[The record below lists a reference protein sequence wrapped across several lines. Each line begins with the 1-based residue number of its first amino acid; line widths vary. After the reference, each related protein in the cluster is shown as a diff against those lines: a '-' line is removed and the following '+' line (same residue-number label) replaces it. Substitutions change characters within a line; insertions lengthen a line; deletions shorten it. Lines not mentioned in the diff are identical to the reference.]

1 MNPVPARIGLTGGI
15 GTGKSHVLRYLARHG
30 VPTVDADDLARQA
43 VAPGAPA
50 LDAVV
55 RRFGR
60 QVMGKDG
67 TLDRHALA
75 GMAFGDPDA
84 RRDLEAIIHPAVWLA
99 INQWFDRLRRDAG
112 SDAGGGVGVAAVPL
126 LFETGHGGDFD
137 RVIVTN
143 CSPDAQVARVSARD
157 GLSADA
163 VRRRLDSQ
171 MAPGDRLAL
180 ADAVIDTNGGEADTD
195 RQVDEIW
202 RRWGLP
208 ALN

>member
-1 MNPVPARIGLTGGI
+1 MHPVPARIGLTGGI

-30 VPTVDADDLARQA
+30 VPTVDADDLARRA
-43 VAPGAPA
+43 VAAGAPA
-50 LDAVV
+50 LEAVV
-55 RRFGR
+55 RRFGG
-60 QVMGKDG
+60 QVLGKDG
-67 TLDRHALA
+67 TLDRQALA
-75 GMAFGDPDA
+75 GMAFDDPGA
-84 RRDLEAIIHPAVWLA
+84 RRDLEAIIHPVVWLA
-99 INQWFDRLRRDAG
+99 IGQWFERLDGRT
-112 SDAGGGVGVAAVPL
+112 GVAAVPL

-143 CSPDAQVARVSARD
+143 CSTDAQMARVSARD

-163 VRRRLDSQ
+163 VRRRLEAQ
-171 MAPGDRLAL
+171 MAPGERLAL

-202 RRWGLP
+202 RRWELP